1 MKPRTEKMA
10 NPATK
15 LVPLFRQQSMMQSLQ
30 GSSERGSGQGWQ
42 NKHLLD
48 LPT

>member
-15 LVPLFRQQSMMQSLQ
+15 LVPLFRQQSIMQSLLGKGEVS
-30 GSSERGSGQGWQ
+30 GSV
-42 NKHLLD
+42 
-48 LPT
+48 